1 MASTVVP
8 NNTQCTISRL
18 HISQRI
24 SCLGCPLLKTHNS
37 FSRLYQKVILRFEYL
52 TEHFLDIRSVINELW
67 GCAPQKIWCSVL
79 ILTECK
85 MWIIKA
91 VTLPLSFLKSEQDR
105 KWPFL
110 NIKIQQ
116 HFLLYAFKKDLGVP
130 EVKHFEI
137 LGFKNLGKKV
147 SWKTWKNS
155 LHASSNNLV
164 PNPTSQVINQSC
176 ARNSKWIEKRSSR
189 CYYYTKIRDK
199 EKTPCSSSKFCHL
212 E

>member
-116 HFLLYAFKKDLGVP
+116 LFCQMPLK
-130 EVKHFEI
+130 
-137 LGFKNLGKKV
+137 
-147 SWKTWKNS
+147 KTWGSQKSNI
-155 LHASSNNLV
+155 LKFLASKIL
-164 PNPTSQVINQSC
+164 
-176 ARNSKWIEKRSSR
+176 AKKWVERPEKIH
-189 CYYYTKIRDK
+189 CMQALIT
-199 EKTPCSSSKFCHL
+199 
-212 E
+212 